1 MMWYLWEKDGIYSV
15 SNFKPIDK
23 KAVIMMKSQNEYD
36 VFKKMIELTGSDE
49 TVQEFINSLIEQN
62 GG

>member
-49 TVQEFINSLIEQN
+49 TVQELKNSLIEQN